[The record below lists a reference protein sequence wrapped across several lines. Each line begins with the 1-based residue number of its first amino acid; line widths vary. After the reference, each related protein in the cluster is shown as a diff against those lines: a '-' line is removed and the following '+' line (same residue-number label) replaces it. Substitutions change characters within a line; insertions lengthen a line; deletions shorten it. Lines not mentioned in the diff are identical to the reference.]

1 MDSEEDSQDERG
13 FGSDGFGGA
22 DPHVKVCRT
31 AAGPAQLHGSPYG
44 ENCSTVGIA
53 GLWRRYIQFLPSLW
67 FPAFRF
73 WRHCV
78 CLHMESHRSSHV
90 PAQDIDTSKTAAL
103 REGVSSWECPE
114 TMSLIWKAMNLVD
127 GSFGA
132 WGLMTDQH
140 RVLYNCYITPSLYNT
155 GENGYNS
162 RQNGYSSRQNGYSR
176 CYIAMSTCYITVISH
191 LRYITVI

>member
-1 MDSEEDSQDERG
+1 MDSESDSQDELG
-13 FGSDGFGGA
+13 FELDGFGGA
-22 DPHVKVCRT
+22 DPYVKVCRT
-31 AAGPAQLHGSPYG
+31 AAG
-44 ENCSTVGIA
+44 
-53 GLWRRYIQFLPSLW
+53 RYIKFLPSPW

-73 WRHCV
+73 WLHCV

-140 RVLYNCYITPSLYNT
+140 RVLYNCYITPSLYNI
-155 GENGYNS
+155 
-162 RQNGYSSRQNGYSR
+162 RKNGYSSRQNGYSR
-176 CYIAMSTCYITVISH
+176 CYITIPILM
-191 LRYITVI
+191 